1 LSSHEEYK
9 ELLVPHSLDA
19 LETAEAR
26 TLEDHLLSCSECRDE
41 MEEWRRTSSSLALA
55 ASSTAEP
62 SPEVRN
68 RILSGA
74 RAMKRS
80 TAPQNGEPDTVAY
93 QANVATAPAITDGS
107 NVIPL
112 RPRRASTTVMRLVGT
127 IAACLLIALLLVGY
141 VLQVQRNRAIE
152 SDLNQAKARLEE
164 RDRELA
170 RLRDDKGFITGP
182 DANMVSLSG
191 TEMARDARAKIAFD
205 RKTGRAML
213 MADNLPPA
221 PAGKAYQLWFIVEGK
236 PPMPGGVFTPDT
248 GGHAELRDQMP
259 PEGREAGVF
268 AVTLEKAGGVSAPEG
283 KAYLQ
288 GKAAS

>member
-1 LSSHEEYK
+1 MASHEEYK
-9 ELLVPHSLDA
+9 ELLVPHALDA

-26 TLEDHLLSCSECRDE
+26 TLEDHLRTCFECRDE
-41 MEEWRRTSSSLALA
+41 LEEWRRTSASLALA
-55 ASSTAEP
+55 AASTEEP

-68 RILSGA
+68 RILAGA

-80 TAPQNGEPDTVAY
+80 AVPQNGEPDTVAY
-93 QANVATAPAITDGS
+93 QAPAMPS
-107 NVIPL
+107 NVVPL
-112 RPRRASTTVMRLVGT
+112 RPRRASATVMRLVGT
-127 IAACLLIALLLVGY
+127 IAACLVIALLLVGY
-141 VLQVQRNRAIE
+141 VLQVQHNRAIE
-152 SDLNQAKARLEE
+152 SDLNLAKAKLEE

-170 RLRDDKGFITGP
+170 KLRDDKGFITGP
-182 DANMVSLSG
+182 DANMASLSG

-236 PPMPGGVFTPDT
+236 PPMPGGVFTPDQ

-268 AVTLEKAGGVSAPEG
+268 AVTLEKAGGVPAPEG

>member
-26 TLEDHLLSCSECRDE
+26 TLEDHLRSCGECRDE
-41 MEEWRRTSSSLALA
+41 LEEWRRTSAALALS
-55 ASSTAEP
+55 ASSAAEP

-68 RILSGA
+68 RILAGA

-80 TAPQNGEPDTVAY
+80 TVPQNGEPDTVAY
-93 QANVATAPAITDGS
+93 QAPVTTASSASTS
-107 NVIPL
+107 NVIPI
-112 RPRRASTTVMRLVGT
+112 RPRRASTTVMRAVAA
-127 IAACLLIALLLVGY
+127 IAACLVIALLLVGY
-141 VLQVQRNRAIE
+141 VLQAQRNRAIE
-152 SDLNQAKARLEE
+152 SDLNQAKAKLEE

-170 RLRDDKGFITGP
+170 RLRDEKGFITSP
-182 DANMVSLSG
+182 DANMASLSG
-191 TEMARDARAKIAFD
+191 TEMAVDARAKIAFD

-236 PPMPGGVFTPDT
+236 PPMPGGVFIPDT

-268 AVTLEKAGGVSAPEG
+268 AVTLEKAGGAPSPEG

-288 GKAAS
+288 GKATS

>member
-1 LSSHEEYK
+1 MSSHEEYK
-9 ELLVPHSLDA
+9 ELLVPHALDA

-26 TLEDHLLSCSECRDE
+26 TLEDHLRTCVECRDE
-41 MEEWRRTSSSLALA
+41 LEEWRRTSASLALA
-55 ASSTAEP
+55 AASTAEP
-62 SPEVRN
+62 GPEVRS
-68 RILSGA
+68 RILAGA

-80 TAPQNGEPDTVAY
+80 TVPQNGEADTVAY
-93 QANVATAPAITDGS
+93 QAPAAVAVAG
-107 NVIPL
+107 NVIPI
-112 RPRRASTTVMRLVGT
+112 RTRSATPTVMRLVGT
-127 IAACLLIALLLVGY
+127 IAACLVIALLLVGY

-152 SDLNQAKARLEE
+152 NDLNSAKAKLEE

-170 RLRDDKGFITGP
+170 KLRDDKGFITGP
-182 DANMVSLSG
+182 DANMASLSG

-213 MADNLPPA
+213 MAENLPPA

-236 PPMPGGVFTPDT
+236 PPMPGGVFTPDQ

-259 PEGREAGVF
+259 LEGREAGVF
-268 AVTLEKAGGVSAPEG
+268 AVTLEKAGGVPAPEG